1 MTTPYEKNIA
11 RITSLINVIRRQNL
25 QDIELETSESG
36 EEYYPDPEMLSALDE
51 IEDEIQA
58 SLREEGY
65 VNFMRPGKGYKV
77 LPEFTMK
84 DAETIIHETTIRWLN
99 NDPHGQDVLKKLNR
113 DSVHVEDDGTYT
125 IFGSASLNQG
135 NGLDLKQE
143 FAEMM
148 LSNFEFDLGKVNLV
162 EPDYADINDRTPQ
175 QIKNAQDGKR
185 LIVDEM
191 DQQIWNDSS
200 VIRNIDVIYRS
211 AEAALANGYLGQDP
225 DFELAMFNLITGV
238 ETDFPSELIGDGK
251 TTGPTIG
258 EINQWAANWENT
270 VIENDHKLRKF
281 LISGEVEDEAGNIVS
296 KVSSHNEKDAKES
309 LMFLAKHERLS
320 DRVLDGTALIPQAGN
335 TITEQRQRRMAEL
348 MGSWGWDDNK
358 STANNLDRI
367 LSTQGRDPGNKLTF
381 PDGDERYALRQERD
395 EMAARI
401 DAKMLASAFNEGSD
415 LYNDLLF
422 SLVDK
427 EFGEEYSGYDARVAQ
442 TLTGLNALEWKLD
455 TRTGMDNAAE
465 TVLDHHGLL
474 KSEISE
480 ESFNALSKAMSN
492 RDEEGNLL
500 YGSLGE
506 AMSDPTMW
514 ATINAARDQKE
525 LEDAEEEATEDRT
538 AMNKPGVL
546 QAGIL
551 AAARSIGIIDS
562 TTSSEFQTHF
572 ERNVLPEIQRRI
584 MNAGGIQNISDIE
597 RYVANA
603 VRPGDIFKTYDL
615 DEESYTQH
623 FDPGSPPPIPSMY
636 MQGLPGF
643 GGPNTAG
650 TKKYIPPVFD
660 ISSLTPELQWL
671 AYERPEFAE
680 FLADEMQTQE
690 YKDAFQKA
698 AAPQFD
704 AEEYEKQISGLWEQQ
719 VPKYEEYQDS
729 LGKAATAKQAQEDYA
744 TQIAQSEIVG
754 GVGEGGLTPFVEQQE
769 QQAYI
774 DQAAADAAAKVKGFF
789 PTVTSTSPEGEET
802 QVPGPDPF
810 FALDP
815 SFRAGERE
823 RLTTAGQTSEEFFKS
838 KMPGFEERFK
848 QTPFF
853 QQQEERIKR
862 AGEREEQQA
871 LSEKRRVESERRRRV
886 SVGTGGRG
894 LTVFRRRQ

>member
-1 MTTPYEKNIA
+1 M
-11 RITSLINVIRRQNL
+11 
-25 QDIELETSESG
+25 
-36 EEYYPDPEMLSALDE
+36 
-51 IEDEIQA
+51 
-58 SLREEGY
+58 
-65 VNFMRPGKGYKV
+65 
-77 LPEFTMK
+77 
-84 DAETIIHETTIRWLN
+84 
-99 NDPHGQDVLKKLNR
+99 
-113 DSVHVEDDGTYT
+113 
-125 IFGSASLNQG
+125 
-135 NGLDLKQE
+135 
-143 FAEMM
+143 
-148 LSNFEFDLGKVNLV
+148 
-162 EPDYADINDRTPQ
+162 
-175 QIKNAQDGKR
+175 
-185 LIVDEM
+185 
-191 DQQIWNDSS
+191 
-200 VIRNIDVIYRS
+200 
-211 AEAALANGYLGQDP
+211 
-225 DFELAMFNLITGV
+225 
-238 ETDFPSELIGDGK
+238 
-251 TTGPTIG
+251 
-258 EINQWAANWENT
+258 
-270 VIENDHKLRKF
+270 
-281 LISGEVEDEAGNIVS
+281 
-296 KVSSHNEKDAKES
+296 
-309 LMFLAKHERLS
+309 AKHEKYS

-335 TITEQRQRRMAEL
+335 TVSEQRQRRMAEL

-401 DAKMLASAFNEGSD
+401 DAKMLASTFNEGSD

-422 SLVDK
+422 KLVDQ

-538 AMNKPGVL
+538 AMNKPSVL

-562 TTSSEFQTHF
+562 TTSSKFQTHF
-572 ERNVLPEIQRRI
+572 EKNVLPEIQRRI

-603 VRPGDIFKTYDL
+603 VRPGDVFKTYDL
-615 DEESYTQH
+615 DEEAYTQH

-636 MQGLPGF
+636 MPGLPGF
-643 GGPNTAG
+643 GDPNTAG
-650 TKKYIPPVFD
+650 TMKYIPPVFD

-704 AEEYEKQISGLWEQQ
+704 EEEYTKQISGLWEQQ
-719 VPKYEEYQDS
+719 IPKYEEYQDS

-744 TQIAQSEIVG
+744 AQMAGTEVIG
-754 GVGEGGLTPFVEQQE
+754 EEGEGEMPDEPLVPTSPEGK
-769 QQAYI
+769 AYI
-774 DQAAADAAAKVKGFF
+774 DQAAADAAAKVEGFF
-789 PTVTSTSPEGEET
+789 GPPPPAVTDEGDASTM
-802 QVPGPDPF
+802 PGLKGAPF

-815 SFRAGERE
+815 SWRKEERE

-838 KMPGFEERFK
+838 KMPGFEDRFK

-871 LSEKRRVESERRRRV
+871 LSEERRVESERRRRV

>member
-1 MTTPYEKNIA
+1 MTTPYEKNMV

-25 QDIELETSESG
+25 QDIEPETSESG
-36 EEYYPDPEMLSALDE
+36 EEYYPNPEMLSALDK

-58 SLREEGY
+58 SMREEGY

-99 NDPHGQDVLKKLNR
+99 NDPHGQDVLRTLNN
-113 DSVHVEDDGTYT
+113 DSVFIEQDGTYT
-125 IFGSASLNQG
+125 ILGSASLNQG
-135 NGLDLKQE
+135 NGLALKQE

-148 LSNFEFDLGKVNLV
+148 LSNFEFDLGKVNII
-162 EPDYADINDRTPQ
+162 EPDYADINDRSPQ

-185 LIVDEM
+185 LIIDQM

-238 ETDFPSELIGDGK
+238 ETDFPQELLGDGL
-251 TTGPTIG
+251 TIG
-258 EINQWAANWENT
+258 HVNQWAANWENT
-270 VIENDHKLRKF
+270 VIENDHELREY
-281 LISGEVEDEAGNIVS
+281 LISGEVRDDTGNIVS
-296 KVSSHNEKDAKES
+296 KVSSHNEKDAKDS
-309 LMFLAKHERLS
+309 LILLAKHEKYS

-335 TITEQRQRRMAEL
+335 TVSEQRQRRMAEL

-401 DAKMLASAFNEGSD
+401 DAKMLASTFNEGSD

-422 SLVDK
+422 KLVDQ

-525 LEDAEEEATEDRT
+525 LEDAEEEATKDRT
-538 AMNKPGVL
+538 SINKPGVL

-562 TTSSEFQTHF
+562 TTSSKFQTHF
-572 ERNVLPEIQRRI
+572 EKNVLPEIQRRI

-603 VRPGDIFKTYDL
+603 VRPGDVFKTYDL
-615 DEESYTQH
+615 DEEAYTQH

-636 MQGLPGF
+636 MPGLPGF
-643 GGPNTAG
+643 GDPNTAG
-650 TKKYIPPVFD
+650 TMKYIPPVFD

-704 AEEYEKQISGLWEQQ
+704 EEEYTKQISGLWEQQ
-719 VPKYEEYQDS
+719 IPKYEEYQDS

-744 TQIAQSEIVG
+744 AQIAGEDVVG
-754 GVGEGGLTPFVEQQE
+754 GEGEGAMPEEPLVPTSPEGK
-769 QQAYI
+769 AYI
-774 DQAAADAAAKVKGFF
+774 DQAAADAAAKVEGFF
-789 PTVTSTSPEGEET
+789 GPPPPAVTDEGEAIT
-802 QVPGPDPF
+802 MPGLKGAPF

-815 SFRAGERE
+815 SWRKEERE

-862 AGEREEQQA
+862 EGERA
-871 LSEKRRVESERRRRV
+871 LSEERRVESERRRRV